1 MMVSM
6 VELKEKVLE
15 KHTWEMT
22 TGNVKAIQQ
31 NEERVILVRVRQWI
45 PQAD

>member
-1 MMVSM
+1 MMVLM

-15 KHTWEMT
+15 KHTWEMK
-22 TGNVKAIQQ
+22 TGNAKAIQQ
-31 NEERVILVRVRQWI
+31 NEERVILVRVRQLI